1 MGRADMNVITKI
13 LCKIPFL
20 GVAPKSEIAWRDEKI
35 SDLSRRARLFKEEI
49 VALASARAISKETIE
64 DLSKQ
69 LQAEKEK
76 YANLLERHISMLEVQ
91 K

>member
-1 MGRADMNVITKI
+1 MNVIAKI

-20 GVAPKSEIAWRDEKI
+20 GVAPKSEIAWRDGKI
-35 SDLSRRARLFKEEI
+35 SDLSRRVYCLQNEK
-49 VALASARAISKETIE
+49 VDLVTARAISKETIE

-76 YANLLERHISMLEVQ
+76 YANLLERHISMLEG
-91 K
+91 KK